1 MSASLPCS
9 LVALCLAMNGECS
22 MCCLLVSSRIVRA
35 FVYDSCMGINTPSQD
50 VEYGCE
56 YFGEGMLGPLADDG
70 LENDVL
76 CGSLRGFQGR
86 VASR

>member
-50 VEYGCE
+50 VEYGC
-56 YFGEGMLGPLADDG
+56 
-70 LENDVL
+70 
-76 CGSLRGFQGR
+76 
-86 VASR
+86 